1 MVSLRQPSSTIK
13 RGETMRKQSVLFL
26 FLSWVLLFLTITGC
40 ATLEK
45 NYPERTYYIFNIS
58 NEDKNLTPISGE
70 GVLEIRRFEI
80 SPSFASREFVYR
92 NGDLSYDT
100 DFYNQFFRTPAS
112 LITEEV
118 RKWLSESGQF
128 KYVVDSSNNV
138 DANHI
143 LEGNVSELYGDFR
156 TPNTP
161 KAVMGIQFFLTEETS
176 TNPKIVFEKNYR
188 REVVLS
194 SNSPEELVKGW
205 NEALEQI
212 LTALAGDL
220 KNVDLK
226 TTQ

>member
-1 MVSLRQPSSTIK
+1 MI
-13 RGETMRKQSVLFL
+13 KQSILFL
-26 FLSWVLLFLTITGC
+26 FSSWVLLFLTLTGC

-45 NYPERTYYIFNIS
+45 NYPERNYYIFNIS
-58 NEDKNLTPISGE
+58 NEDKNLTPISG
-70 GVLEIRRFEI
+70 GVLEVRRFEI
-80 SPSFASREFVYR
+80 SPSFSSREFVYR
-92 NGDLSYDT
+92 DGDLSYKS

-112 LITEEV
+112 LITNEV
-118 RKWLSESGQF
+118 SKWLSESGQF

-138 DANHI
+138 EANYI

-156 TPNTP
+156 TPNTL
-161 KAVMGIQFFLTEETS
+161 KAVMGIQFFLIEETS
-176 TNPKIVFEKNYR
+176 TSPQIVFQNNYR

-194 SNSPEELVKGW
+194 SNTPEELVKGW

-226 TTQ
+226 TPQ

>member
-1 MVSLRQPSSTIK
+1 MI
-13 RGETMRKQSVLFL
+13 KQSILFL
-26 FLSWVLLFLTITGC
+26 FSSWVLLFLTLTGC

-45 NYPERTYYIFNIS
+45 NYPERNYYILNVS
-58 NEDKNLTPISGE
+58 NKDQNSPPVLGT
-70 GVLEIRRFEI
+70 VLEVRRFEI

-92 NGDLSYDT
+92 NGDLSYES

-118 RKWLSESGQF
+118 HKWLSESGQF

-138 DANHI
+138 EPNYV

-156 TPNTP
+156 ATNEP
-161 KAVMGIQFFLTEETS
+161 KAVLGIQFFLTEETS
-176 TNPKIVFEKNYR
+176 TNPKIVFENNYR

-194 SNSPEELVKGW
+194 SNSAQDLVKGW
-205 NEALEQI
+205 NEALGQI

-220 KNVDLK
+220 KNVDFK
-226 TTQ
+226 MPQ

>member
-1 MVSLRQPSSTIK
+1 MI
-13 RGETMRKQSVLFL
+13 KQSILFL
-26 FLSWVLLFLTITGC
+26 FSSWVLLFLTLTGC

-45 NYPERTYYIFNIS
+45 NYPERNYYIFNIS
-58 NEDKNLTPISGE
+58 NEDKNLTPISG
-70 GVLEIRRFEI
+70 GVLEVRRFEI

-92 NGDLSYDT
+92 NGDLSYES
-100 DFYNQFFRTPAS
+100 DFYNQFFRLPGQ
-112 LITEEV
+112 LITEQV

-138 DANHI
+138 DANYI

-161 KAVMGIQFFLTEETS
+161 KAVMGIQFFLIEETS
-176 TNPKIVFEKNYR
+176 TNPQITFQNNYR

-194 SNSPEELVKGW
+194 SNSAGELVKGW

-220 KNVDLK
+220 KNVDFK
-226 TTQ
+226 TPK

>member
-1 MVSLRQPSSTIK
+1 MI
-13 RGETMRKQSVLFL
+13 KQSILFL
-26 FLSWVLLFLTITGC
+26 FSSWVLLFLTLTGC

-45 NYPERTYYIFNIS
+45 NYPERNYYIFNIS
-58 NEDKNLTPISGE
+58 NKDKNLTPISG
-70 GVLEIRRFEI
+70 GVLEVRRFEI

-92 NGDLSYDT
+92 NGDLSYLT
-100 DFYNQFFRTPAS
+100 DFYNQFFRPPSS

-138 DANHI
+138 EANYV

-156 TPNTP
+156 ATNEP
-161 KAVMGIQFFLTEETS
+161 KAVLGVQFFLTEETS
-176 TNPKIVFEKNYR
+176 ANPKIVFQNNYR

-194 SNSPEELVKGW
+194 SNSAQDLVKGW

-226 TTQ
+226 TPQ